1 MAGTSPDVSGL
12 WCHRMDMACR
22 RNPARAP
29 APCARRGLWLLAS
42 GLLLMLGC
50 GGGAV
55 GHPEVPDPQGRL
67 LAPASGAALRVDTPE
82 VLRAEVEVFGL
93 QIGTLKSSLCPPTAQ
108 ALGTME
114 TSVTSAP
121 IVNVIRRTSG
131 EAKTEF
137 AELSPAPQASEY
149 NFRDGDLLRH
159 YRVEYGAGN
168 YQYVYDN
175 GGPQTL
181 TGRNEVPEG
190 ASPHDL
196 HSAMLLLRT
205 WRPRLDEA
213 AYFYVVL
220 GRKLWRVDV
229 SAAGPQVIK
238 TQGAPR
244 LTHRLDGVAVRLQ
257 QSPEVAPRR
266 FSVWLS
272 EDSERVPVRMVA
284 DASFGELTMTL
295 TEREVGGRSCEA
307 SAVARDMTRAPAHAV
322 ASLLGKAWRSP
333 SSSEGS
339 DEAPAP

>member
-1 MAGTSPDVSGL
+1 MARRRHPTHAP
-12 WCHRMDMACR
+12 ACR
-22 RNPARAP
+22 
-29 APCARRGLWLLAS
+29 ARRDWLPSAS
-42 GLLLMLGC
+42 ALVLMLGC
-50 GGGAV
+50 SRGAV
-55 GHPEVPDPQGRL
+55 MHAEAPDPQGRL
-67 LAPASGAALRVDTPE
+67 LAPPSGAASVVDTPE
-82 VLRAEVEVFGL
+82 LLRAEVEVFGL
-93 QIGTLKSSLCPPTAQ
+93 QIGTLQSSLCPPTAQ

-137 AELSPAPQASEY
+137 SALSPAPQASEY
-149 NFRDGDLLRH
+149 HFRDGDLLRH
-159 YRVEYGAGN
+159 YRVEYRAGN
-168 YQYVYDN
+168 YQYAYDN

-181 TGRNEVPEG
+181 TGRDEVPEG

-196 HSAMLLLRT
+196 HSAMLLLRA

-229 SAAGPQVIK
+229 RAAGPQVIK

-244 LTHRLDGVAVRLQ
+244 LTYRVDGVAVRLWR
-257 QSPEVAPRR
+257 SSDAAPRQ

-272 EDSERVPVRMVA
+272 EDSDRVPVRMVA

-295 TEREVGGRSCEA
+295 TDREVGGGSCSPRDVAKGGLGPGPASEVVGLVGEAWHGPALARGSERA
-307 SAVARDMTRAPAHAV
+307 SAH
-322 ASLLGKAWRSP
+322 
-333 SSSEGS
+333 
-339 DEAPAP
+339 

>member
-1 MAGTSPDVSGL
+1 
-12 WCHRMDMACR
+12 MDMAR
-22 RNPARAP
+22 PRHQSQAP
-29 APCARRGLWLLAS
+29 ALRASRAAWPLAT
-42 GLLLMLGC
+42 LLLTLGC
-50 GGGAV
+50 GHGAV
-55 GHPEVPDPQGRL
+55 GPAEAPEARGRL
-67 LAPASGAALRVDTPE
+67 LASRSGAANVVERSE

-93 QIGTLKSSLCPPTAQ
+93 QIGTLRSSLCPPTPQ

-131 EAKTEF
+131 EAKTE
-137 AELSPAPQASEY
+137 LSALGPAPHASEY

-168 YQYVYDN
+168 YNYAYDN

-181 TGRNEVPEG
+181 TGKNEVPEG

-196 HSAMLLLRT
+196 HSAMLLLRA

-229 SAAGPQVIK
+229 QAVGPQVIK
-238 TQGAPR
+238 TQGSPR
-244 LTHRLDGVAVRLQ
+244 LTHRVDGVAVRLW
-257 QSPEVAPRR
+257 QSSEVAPRR

-272 EDSERVPVRMVA
+272 EDPERVPVRMVA

-295 TEREVGGRSCEA
+295 TDREVGGGRCA
-307 SAVARDMTRAPAHAV
+307 SRDVAEGDVPRAAAPAVAG
-322 ASLLGKAWRSP
+322 LLGEAWHSP
-333 SSSEGS
+333 SVSPGQ
-339 DEAPAP
+339 

>member
-1 MAGTSPDVSGL
+1 
-12 WCHRMDMACR
+12 MACR

-29 APCARRGLWLLAS
+29 APCARRDVWPLVSA
-42 GLLLMLGC
+42 LLLTLGC
-50 GGGAV
+50 GRGVV
-55 GHPEVPDPQGRL
+55 GHPEAPDPQGRL
-67 LAPASGAALRVDTPE
+67 LAPASGAALVDTPE

-93 QIGTLKSSLCPPTAQ
+93 QIGTLKSSRCPPTAQ

-131 EAKTEF
+131 EARTELS
-137 AELSPAPQASEY
+137 ELSPAPHASEY

-168 YQYVYDN
+168 YQYAYDN

-205 WRPRLDEA
+205 WRPRLGEA

-244 LTHRLDGVAVRLQ
+244 LTHRVDGVAVRLQ

-272 EDSERVPVRMVA
+272 EDSDRVPVRMVA

-295 TEREVGGRSCEA
+295 TERAVGGRSCAA
-307 SAVARDMTRAPAHAV
+307 SDVASDATGAPAHPV
-322 ASLLGKAWRSP
+322 AGLIGEAWRGLP
-333 SSSEGS
+333 SSGRS
-339 DEAPAP
+339 D

>member
-1 MAGTSPDVSGL
+1 
-12 WCHRMDMACR
+12 MDMASP
-22 RNPARAP
+22 RNPTQAP
-29 APCARRGLWLLAS
+29 ACRAARRDWALIS
-42 GLLLMLGC
+42 TLLLSLGC
-50 GGGAV
+50 GAGTAI
-55 GHPEVPDPQGRL
+55 HAESPDPEGRL
-67 LAPASGAALRVDTPE
+67 LTPPSGAAHLVDTSE

-93 QIGTLKSSLCPPTAQ
+93 QIGTLQSALCPPTAQ

-137 AELSPAPQASEY
+137 SELSPAPRASEY

-168 YQYVYDN
+168 YQYAYDN

-181 TGRNEVPEG
+181 TGRNDVPEG

-196 HSAMLLLRT
+196 HSAMLLLRA

-229 SAAGPQVIK
+229 RAVGPQVIK
-238 TQGAPR
+238 TQGSPR
-244 LTHRLDGVAVRLQ
+244 LTHRVDGVAVRLQ
-257 QSPEVAPRR
+257 QSPEVGPRR

-272 EDSERVPVRMVA
+272 EDAERVPVRMVA

-295 TEREVGGRSCEA
+295 TDRDVGSGSCT
-307 SAVARDMTRAPAHAV
+307 ARDVAQGGPQPAPTGEV
-322 ASLLGKAWRSP
+322 AGLIGKAWHRPAISRRRGLSP
-333 SSSEGS
+333 
-339 DEAPAP
+339 AH

>member
-1 MAGTSPDVSGL
+1 MAR
-12 WCHRMDMACR
+12 HRH
-22 RNPARAP
+22 PTRAP
-29 APCARRGLWLLAS
+29 AARPRSGWRPLLS
-42 GLLLMLGC
+42 TFLLTLGC
-50 GGGAV
+50 GRGVIGNA
-55 GHPEVPDPQGRL
+55 EAPDPQGRL
-67 LAPASGAALRVDTPE
+67 LTPSSRAASVVESPE

-93 QIGTLKSSLCPPTAQ
+93 QIGTLQSSLCPPTAE

-131 EAKTEF
+131 DAKTQF
-137 AELSPAPQASEY
+137 SALAPGPRASEY
-149 NFRDGDLLRH
+149 SFRDGDLLRH

-181 TGRNEVPEG
+181 TGQNEVPEG

-196 HSAMLLLRT
+196 HSAMLLLRA

-229 SAAGPQVIK
+229 RAAGPQVIK

-244 LTHRLDGVAVRLQ
+244 LTHRVDGVAVRLQ

-272 EDSERVPVRMVA
+272 EGSDRVPVRMVA

-295 TEREVGGRSCEA
+295 TERDVGGNRCAPRDVAKGDEA
-307 SAVARDMTRAPAHAV
+307 GAPAREV
-322 ASLLGKAWRSP
+322 AALLGGAWHSPSRASERSP
-333 SSSEGS
+333 
-339 DEAPAP
+339 AR

>member
-1 MAGTSPDVSGL
+1 
-12 WCHRMDMACR
+12 MDMAR
-22 RNPARAP
+22 RHHPTRAL
-29 APCARRGLWLLAS
+29 APRRRRHWLPLVCALLS
-42 GLLLMLGC
+42 SFGC
-50 GGGAV
+50 GSGAV
-55 GHPEVPDPQGRL
+55 MHAEAPDPQGRL
-67 LAPASGAALRVDTPE
+67 LTAPSRAARLVDTSE

-93 QIGTLKSSLCPPTAQ
+93 QIGTLESSLCPATAQ

-114 TSVTSAP
+114 TSVKSAP
-121 IVNVIRRTSG
+121 IVSVVRRTSG
-131 EAKTEF
+131 EAKTELS
-137 AELSPAPQASEY
+137 ELSPRASEY

-168 YQYVYDN
+168 YQYAYDN

-181 TGRNEVPEG
+181 TGTNEVPEG

-196 HSAMLLLRT
+196 HSAMLLLRA

-229 SAAGPQVIK
+229 RAVGPQVIK
-238 TQGAPR
+238 AQGSPR
-244 LTHRLDGVAVRLQ
+244 LTHRVDGVAVRLQ

-272 EDSERVPVRMVA
+272 EDADRVPVRMVA

-295 TEREVGGRSCEA
+295 TDRDVDNGSCA
-307 SAVARDMTRAPAHAV
+307 PRAVAHGGT
-322 ASLLGKAWRSP
+322 
-333 SSSEGS
+333 
-339 DEAPAP
+339 APAPTLEVAGLIGAAWQSPAIPPGSESSPAR